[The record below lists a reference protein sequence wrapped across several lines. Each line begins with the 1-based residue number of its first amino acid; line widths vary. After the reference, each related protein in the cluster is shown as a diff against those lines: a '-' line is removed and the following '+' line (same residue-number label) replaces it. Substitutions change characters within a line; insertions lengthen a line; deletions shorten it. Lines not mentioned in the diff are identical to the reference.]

1 MFLFYKQM
9 LFFYCDV
16 APPEGGET
24 PIALSHMIHRLMA
37 EREPEF
43 VSRLAAEGLRYV
55 RVAPEE
61 SDLSSALGRGW
72 KSTFFAET
80 REEAELNAKKVP
92 HWFACYILESFSR
105 ESRQGLSEVCAY

>member
-1 MFLFYKQM
+1 M
-9 LFFYCDV
+9 LFFYCDI

-24 PIALSHMIHRLMA
+24 PYILSHIIHRLMA

-43 VSRLAAEGLRYV
+43 VQRLAAEGLRYV

-61 SDLSSALGRGW
+61 NDVSSALGRGW

-80 REEAELNAKKVP
+80 REEGESNAVDV
-92 HWFACYILESFSR
+92 S
-105 ESRQGLSEVCAY
+105 